1 MVDITKLTQEQMWG
15 LEFVVS
21 QRNAEIKAQNDAIP
35 EGSDQEPTPLFTRTG
50 YLEFVLKSWCDDYY
64 RQCLA
69 YKERTNVELAKQ
81 LPPEVIESLLQ
92 QFGGKDA
99 IDYTLLPNE

>member
-1 MVDITKLTQEQMWG
+1 MIDLTKLSQEQMWG

-21 QRNAEIKAQNDAIP
+21 QRNAEIKARNDAIT
-35 EGSDQEPTPLFTRTG
+35 EDSEQKPTPLFTRSS
-50 YLEFVLKSWCDDYY
+50 YLEFVIKSSCDDYY

-69 YKERTNVELAKQ
+69 HKEKTNLDLAKQ
-81 LPPEVIESLLQ
+81 LPPEVIQNLLE

-99 IDYTLLPNE
+99 IDYDLIPE